1 MFKFFIIDGFSLFPL
16 LKQGQWVLCMKPFFL
31 NKIKINDLVLF
42 RHSYEGMMIK
52 RVDKIE
58 SNSYFVKGE
67 NAFSIDS
74 RNFGSLKKEEVL
86 YKVIYK
92 FKINCFH

>member
-1 MFKFFIIDGFSLFPL
+1 MFKLFIIDGFSLFPL
-16 LKQGQWVLCMKPFFL
+16 LKQGQWVLCMQPFLF

-42 RHSYEGMMIK
+42 HHKYEGIMIK

-58 SNSYFVKGE
+58 SDYYFVKGE

-74 RNFGSLKKEEVL
+74 RNFGALKREELL

-92 FKINCFH
+92 FKAK